1 MSKLCNIFQVDEIKN
16 VFNVWFKAV
25 GVLLK
30 RFMILQNLYFI
41 AINGKS
47 IYLAQNT
54 IKQDIVENR
63 FIQTTPQAMLSY
75 FLNFP
80 KLTFNFDTNVYETEF
95 WLTDIEL
102 QLFQSFNF
110 L

>member
-25 GVLLK
+25 KALLK
-30 RFMILQNLYFI
+30 RYMILQNLYFI

-47 IYLAQNT
+47 IHLAQNT

-80 KLTFNFDTNVYETEF
+80 KLTFNFDTNVHETEF
-95 WLTDIEL
+95 LPMNNMFGDL
-102 QLFQSFNF
+102 
-110 L
+110 